1 MPVAAPPPDPPG
13 STPPDLAALGW
24 NELVDAEWRAAMS
37 TAQGRGGA
45 ARVVAPGRVVSTSRR
60 FTYVATGREVVRAT
74 AALDLDPS
82 PVTGDWVG
90 IEPGSQDDEPIV
102 TTVLARRTELARRDP
117 SGRSTAQ
124 VLAANVDVV
133 MVVLGLDRPVKAG
146 RVERSLVL
154 ARDAHATAVL
164 VLTKTDAV
172 VEATVRRVVERVH
185 ELAGDAPVVAV
196 SVRNGRGL
204 RTLHSLLDDHRT
216 VVLLGESGAGKS
228 SLLNGLAGT
237 TIQRTAEVRA
247 GDAKGRH
254 TTVTRDLVVLPTGGI
269 VIDTP
274 GLRGL
279 GLVDAHDG
287 LDATFA
293 EVATLAAHCRFRDCR
308 HDREPGCAVRTA
320 VDDGVLPAGR
330 LDRYLALQFELDES
344 DALRVDA
351 ERRRPDRAPARAAR
365 KPARRSRHGDT
376 DPD

>member
-1 MPVAAPPPDPPG
+1 VDETWHAANAAGHRHG
-13 STPPDLAALGW
+13 STGP
-24 NELVDAEWRAAMS
+24 
-37 TAQGRGGA
+37 GA
-45 ARVVAPGRVVSTSRR
+45 TPGRVVSTSRR
-60 FTYVATGREVVRAT
+60 FTYVATGHEVIRAT
-74 AALDLDPS
+74 AALDLDPP

-90 IEPGSQDDEPIV
+90 IEPGSYDDEPTV
-102 TTVLARRTELARRDP
+102 TMVLARHTELARRDP
-117 SGRSTAQ
+117 SGRSTSQ

-154 ARDAHATAVL
+154 AREAGATAVL

-172 VEATVRRVVERVH
+172 DEATLRSVVERVQ
-185 ELAGDAPVVAV
+185 ELAGGASVVPV
-196 SVRNGRGL
+196 SVRSGQGL
-204 RTLHSLLDDHRT
+204 DALHSMLDNHCT

-228 SLLNGLAGT
+228 SLLNRLAGT
-237 TIQRTAEVRA
+237 MIQRTADVRA

-279 GLVDAHDG
+279 GLVDAQDG

-293 EVATLAAHCRFRDCR
+293 DVAILAQSCRFRDCR

-320 VDDGVLPAGR
+320 VGDGTLPADR
-330 LDRYLALQFELDES
+330 LDRYLALQLELDQS

-351 ERRRPDRAPARAAR
+351 ERRRPDRGPARSAR
-365 KPARRSRHGDT
+365 KPPRRPRRDDAEPG
-376 DPD
+376 